1 MVNKPFTG
9 LIHVWLNV
17 DKWYLV
23 LTIQLTLEDRKL
35 VAIDHDVFITT
46 GNPDVLIG
54 TVEDIVNVLFFN
66 DFNSNRRQIDHLLSW
81 LNKFFEIIQDTK
93 SQRDL
98 YKHGGLSYVMG
109 RTNTSHLKYM
119 LSI

>member
-1 MVNKPFTG
+1 MINKPFTG

-17 DKWYLV
+17 DKRYLV
-23 LTIQLTLEDRKL
+23 LTIQLTLEDCKL
-35 VAIDHDVFITT
+35 VAINHNVFIAT
-46 GNPDVLIG
+46 GNPDVLIS
-54 TVEDIVNVLFFN
+54 TVENIVNVLFFD
-66 DFNSNRRQIDHLLSW
+66 DFNSNWRQADYFLSW
-81 LNKFFEIIQDTK
+81 FNKFFEIIQDTK